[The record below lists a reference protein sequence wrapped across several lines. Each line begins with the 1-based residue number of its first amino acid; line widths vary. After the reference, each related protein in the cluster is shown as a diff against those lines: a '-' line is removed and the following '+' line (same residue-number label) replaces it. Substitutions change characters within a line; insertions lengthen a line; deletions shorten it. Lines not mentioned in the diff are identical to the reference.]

1 MIRFYSLQHL
11 PYLFNKAIIETIDFC
26 LSIAG

>member
-11 PYLFNKAIIETIDFC
+11 PYLFNKAITEPAD
-26 LSIAG
+26 LSNIAG